1 MKISKIASAIAL
13 AVAFTGTACAAPE
26 IVNLKI
32 VAINDF
38 HGQLES
44 PGSFRDANG
53 ASTIP
58 AGGIDYLA
66 GYFAD
71 IKSKN
76 PNTVIV
82 SAGDLIG
89 ATPLVSALFHDEPT
103 IETMNRA
110 GLEINAVGNHEF
122 DEGKD
127 ELLRMQYGGC
137 HPTDENSCQG
147 LSVGTDYPFEGAR
160 FKFLAANVVDENTGK
175 TIFPSYVVKHYEGV
189 KVGFIG
195 LTLKETPTIVTPT
208 GVAGLKFIDEIRAIN
223 SAAKQMSKQGVKA
236 IVVLIHQGG
245 TIPVSQNAATINTC
259 DGNLEGT
266 PLKPIVAG
274 LSPTVDLVISGHTH
288 QAYNCMLPNRK
299 GRLIPVTSANSIG
312 RVVTEIDMEI
322 KKDNGVV
329 KSVAANNVVVDRN
342 NVDITPNADIKQIV
356 DNYKTIVAPIANSVI
371 GNITTDLSR
380 TANAAGEQVMGDIIA
395 DSQLAAT
402 QAIEFGG
409 AQVAFMNP
417 GGVRADMTFAS
428 SSANE
433 GDGNVTYSEAFTV
446 QPFGNS
452 LVTMT
457 LTGAQIETLLEQQF
471 TGCPNGNGL
480 EQPFNRILLPST
492 GFKYSWNAAG
502 GACDKVDPASITLNG
517 VAVNPANTYRV
528 TVNNFLSTGGDNFSV
543 LTQGT
548 ELLGGAQD
556 IDALAAYFGANSPIA
571 PVALDRITLLP

>member
-1 MKISKIASAIAL
+1 MKLSKIASAIAL
-13 AVAFTGTACAAPE
+13 TVAFTGAACAANT
-26 IVNLKI
+26 VKLKI

-44 PGSFRDANG
+44 PGSFRDASG
-53 ASTIP
+53 APTIP
-58 AGGIDYLA
+58 VGGIDYLA

-89 ATPLVSALFHDEPT
+89 ATPLLSALFHDEPT

-127 ELLRMQYGGC
+127 ELLRMQFGGC

-147 LSVGTDYPFEGAR
+147 ISVGTDYPFEGAK
-160 FKFLAANVVDENTGK
+160 FKFLAANVIDEATGK
-175 TIFPSYVVKHYEGV
+175 TIFPSHIVKNYEGAH
-189 KVGFIG
+189 VGFIG
-195 LTLKETPTIVTPT
+195 LTLKETPTIVTPS

-223 SAAKQMSKQGVKA
+223 TAVKKMRGQGVKA

-245 TIPVSQNAATINTC
+245 TIPVFQNAGTINNC
-259 DGNLEGT
+259 DGNLEGS
-266 PLKPIVAG
+266 PIKSIVAG
-274 LSPTVDLVISGHTH
+274 LSPAVDAVISGHTH
-288 QAYNCMLPNRK
+288 QAYNCLLPNRT

-312 RVVTEIDMEI
+312 RIITEIDMEI
-322 KKDNGVV
+322 KKHSGHVSRLN
-329 KSVAANNVVVDRN
+329 ANNVVVDQSN
-342 NVDITPNADIKQIV
+342 TDITPNAEIKQIV
-356 DNYKTIVAPIANSVI
+356 DNYKTIVAPIANGVI
-371 GNITTDLSR
+371 GSITETLSR
-380 TANAAGEQVMGDIIA
+380 TASPAGENVMGDIIA

-402 QAIEFGG
+402 EALGLGG

-417 GGVRADMTFAS
+417 GGVRADMTFTS
-428 SSANE
+428 SDAGE

-471 TGCPNGNGL
+471 TGCPNDAGL
-480 EQPFNRILLPST
+480 TQSFNRILLPSAN
-492 GFKYSWNAAG
+492 FKYSWSAAG
-502 GACDKVDPASITLNG
+502 GACDKVNPASITLNG
-517 VAVNPANTYRV
+517 VAVDPAASYRV
-528 TVNNFLSTGGDNFSV
+528 TVNNFLSTGGDNFTV
-543 LTQGT
+543 LTKGT
-548 ELLGGAQD
+548 DLIGGAQD
-556 IDALAAYFGANSPIA
+556 IDALIAYFGDHSPIS